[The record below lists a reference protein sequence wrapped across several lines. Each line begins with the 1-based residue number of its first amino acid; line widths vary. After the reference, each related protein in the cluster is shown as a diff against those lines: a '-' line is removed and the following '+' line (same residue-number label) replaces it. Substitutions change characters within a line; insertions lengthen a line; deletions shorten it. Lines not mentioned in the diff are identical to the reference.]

1 MKAHAFLYERPSD
14 VIDASRLLAEA
25 KGEGRILAGGQT
37 LGPML
42 NMRLAM
48 PKLVIDIGGVNELKN
63 INHFTDRIVVGACVN
78 HATLEDWTDLSPL
91 GRLLSHAGGS
101 IAYRAIRNR
110 GTIGGSLCH
119 ADPAAD
125 WVTTMSLLQANLL
138 IASAKERRR
147 LPMSDFM
154 LGTYSTAL
162 DVDEILVAIDIPKMS
177 SEARWGYYRICRK
190 VGEFPE
196 ALGAVL
202 LDAPHSVARVIAGGM
217 NGKPASLPSIAEFIA
232 ATGKTPELS
241 EIETEIHQL
250 EPEFDTID
258 LRHHAVAVRRAILM
272 ALA

>member
-1 MKAHAFLYERPSD
+1 VKAHSFTYERPSN
-14 VIDASRLLAEA
+14 VLEASRLLAEA
-25 KGEGRILAGGQT
+25 SGEGRVLAGGQT

-48 PKLVIDIGGVNELKN
+48 PKLIVDIGGIHELKTVE
-63 INHFTDRIVVGACVN
+63 HFVDRIVVGACVN
-78 HATLEDWTDLSPL
+78 HAVFEDWIDPTPL
-91 GRLLSHAGGS
+91 GQLLSRAGGS

-119 ADPAAD
+119 ADPNAD
-125 WVTTMSLLQANLL
+125 WVTTMSLLEATLL
-138 IASAKERRR
+138 TASTKARRQ
-147 LPMSDFM
+147 LPMSEFM

-162 DVDEILVAIDIPKMS
+162 NPDELLVAIDIPKIS

-196 ALGAVL
+196 ALGAVIF
-202 LDAPHSVARVIAGGM
+202 DQPRKVGRVIAGGM
-217 NGKPASLPSIAEFIA
+217 NGRPLSLPTVAEFVA
-232 ATGKTPELS
+232 ATGKTPELPEVEKAIQES
-241 EIETEIHQL
+241 E
-250 EPEFDTID
+250 PGFDSVD

>member
-1 MKAHAFLYERPSD
+1 MKAHAFSFERPLD
-14 VIDASRLLAEA
+14 VAGASRLLAEA
-25 KGEGRILAGGQT
+25 KGEGRVLAGGQT

-48 PKLVIDIGGVNELKN
+48 PKLIVDIGNIAELKS
-63 INHFTDRIVVGACVN
+63 INHFSDRIVVGACVN
-78 HATLEDWTDLSPL
+78 HATLEDWIDLTPL

-125 WVTTMSLLQANLL
+125 WVTTMSLLQASLL
-138 IASAKERRR
+138 TASTKGKRR
-147 LPMSDFM
+147 LVMSDFM

-162 DVDEILVAIDIPKMS
+162 NSDEMLVAIDIPKIS
-177 SEARWGYYRICRK
+177 SEARWGYYRVCRK

-202 LDAPHSVARVIAGGM
+202 LDAPRSVARVIAGGM
-217 NGKPASLPSIAEFIA
+217 NGKPANLTSISEFVA
-232 ATGKTPELS
+232 ATGKTPELGQIES
-241 EIETEIHQL
+241 EIGQI
-250 EPEFDTID
+250 EPEFDAID
-258 LRHHAVAVRRAILM
+258 LRHHAVAVRRAIQM
-272 ALA
+272 ALL